1 MKRAPFIFGNQSFIG
16 YIKYY
21 DQEKKFGFI
30 ACNNYGMEKNS
41 TFQETSQTFYFDQSS
56 TKNSITKR
64 LVVFQPAIIK
74 GKTKA
79 LNVRDYDSQQ
89 DRALALSYYYH
100 KNYIFFTEKETI
112 SYGYGRKRT
121 IVNNIRID
129 IFSKCGIP
137 RYEIIRQITESYKD
151 KGETDFLWKI
161 DKFVNI
167 VGGDKDYLTT
177 LCGEYDSKLM
187 EEESIKYMF
196 ETIGEETIQKLVVA
210 HPCFQLYAPPSSLL
224 SILDKLN
231 DKFGIPQDCLEK
243 YKEVELT
250 TIIQQKQV
258 FNRFYTQKEKKKIRA
273 GNTIEKGYI
282 EKMLDCC
289 YAENV
294 EQLRE
299 MVNQQM
305 LSAIDDFVENAQSYS
320 KEQKMNFLCVYDKF
334 INSAQLKVLN
344 ASIEQD
350 DISVFITKCNSFRD
364 KKYKDVR
371 DLQTFIWDMSYSYY
385 NVSSNVQKSVV
396 KEIEFTFLS
405 VLKELLLEEGDEMSF
420 NFVETLHTTVTK
432 YELICN
438 ELKRP
443 TNELLKSFY
452 FEQFTKQALCTPCSY
467 FFIDTFGS
475 IIPEKERRF
484 FTHHLSKKIIEN
496 ESLRIIYHYYLE
508 VLNESVPFTLKE
520 LISKKG
526 INQII
531 DCGNAFSSQSD
542 KGFSLLSIVF
552 KLIFNNTD
560 DNGDFIID
568 NNPEGLRSHFLG
580 YFISHQSWDNIGAYM
595 DQLSYHD
602 RVQLSLSDKFGLD
615 IATPTDIKRELLD
628 LTCFGNVTNLL
639 KRLSN
644 CKYAII
650 DIIEELSHAEDNKVP
665 EVISW
670 VRLFLSIENRHYDSR
685 EQKESTDNKLLNAI
699 SRIEE
704 RYNIRFSQYG
714 IDTENK
720 FITPCYDELSFCDKF
735 IQFIWRCEISQN
747 NDFYDLKFNHK
758 NTDAP
763 DDYFLRFIEIL
774 FNSDFSRNSE
784 EYSLSFQ
791 ASNCKCSYDNIL
803 AYITIN
809 VLNNIQYIQNVLVN
823 KESDNAPLLC
833 PLLLIEESSFE
844 DYISSLINMIAKD
857 GMDAFWCVGDRPDI
871 ETYYTDVEI
880 SFKSAPLPF
889 VYEVLKEVIPELA
902 QEDNTNIYSY
912 HKRKSERA
920 SGYGRSWDYDNSIEY
935 KNRIM
940 NPMIKKLFLAYKKG
954 LFITE

>member
-30 ACNNYGMEKNS
+30 ACNNYGMEKNPK
-41 TFQETSQTFYFDQSS
+41 FQETSQTFYFDQSS

-112 SYGYGRKRT
+112 SCGYGRKKT

-129 IFSKCGIP
+129 IFSKSGIP

-177 LCGEYDSKLM
+177 LRGEYDSKLM

-196 ETIGEETIQKLVVA
+196 ETIGEETIQKLVIA
-210 HPCFQLYAPPSSLL
+210 HPCFQLYAPSSSLF

-231 DKFGIPQDCLEK
+231 EKFGIPQDSIAQ

-250 TIIQQKQV
+250 NIIQQKQV
-258 FNRFYTQKEKKKIRA
+258 FNCFYKEKEKNKLRA
-273 GNTIEKGYI
+273 GKIVEKGNI

-289 YAENV
+289 SAENV

-305 LSAIDDFVENAQSYS
+305 LSAIEDIVANAQSYS
-320 KEQKMNFLCVYDKF
+320 KEQKMDFLCIYDKF
-334 INSAQLKVLN
+334 INSSQLILIN
-344 ASIEQD
+344 DSIEKD
-350 DISVFITKCNSFRD
+350 DITDFLTKCNSFRD
-364 KKYKDVR
+364 KKYKDVS
-371 DLQTFIWDMSYSYY
+371 DLQTFMWDMSNSYY

-396 KEIEFTFLS
+396 KEIECTFLS
-405 VLKELLLEEGDEMSF
+405 VLKELLLKMGDNMSYD
-420 NFVETLHTTVTK
+420 FVEKLHTTVTE

-452 FEQFTKQALCTPCSY
+452 FEQFTKKALFTPCSS

-475 IIPEKERRF
+475 IISEKERRF

-496 ESLRIIYHYYLE
+496 ESLRIIYYYHLE

-526 INQII
+526 LNQII
-531 DCGNAFSSQSD
+531 DCGKAFSSQPD
-542 KGFSLLSIVF
+542 DGYSLLSIIF
-552 KLIFNNTD
+552 NLIFNNTD
-560 DNGDFIID
+560 DNGNFIID

-580 YFISHQSWDNIGAYM
+580 YFISHQSWDNISACM

-602 RVQLSLSDKFGLD
+602 RVQLSLSDKYGID

-639 KRLSN
+639 KRLGN

-665 EVISW
+665 EVTSW
-670 VRLFLSIENRHYDSR
+670 IRLFLSIENRHYDSR

-714 IDTENK
+714 IDTEKK

-809 VLNNIQYIQNVLVN
+809 VLNNFQYIQNALIN
-823 KESDNAPLLC
+823 KENDNAPLLY
-833 PLLLIEESSFE
+833 PLIIIEDSLFE
-844 DYISSLINMIAKD
+844 DYISSLINMAVRD
-857 GMDAFWCVGDRPDI
+857 VTETFWRVGDRPDW
-871 ETYYTDVEI
+871 EHSYTDVEI
-880 SFKSAPLPF
+880 SFKSVPRPF
-889 VYEVLKEVIPELA
+889 VYEILKEVIPKLA
-902 QEDNTNIYSY
+902 QEEKSNIYSY
-912 HKRKSERA
+912 HEEESNE
-920 SGYGRSWDYDNSIEY
+920 SWSRSYDSDNSIGY
-935 KNRIM
+935 KNHIIG
-940 NPMIKKLFLAYKKG
+940 PMIKKMFLAYKKG